1 MQIFNVRN
9 LFKYIYFVDR
19 GNTVLPK
26 LKQSIPKLQ
35 NFWGVGLNK

>member
-9 LFKYIYFVDR
+9 LVKYIYFVDR
-19 GNTVLPK
+19 GDAVLPR
-26 LKQSIPKLQ
+26 LKQSMPKLQ